1 MDKRKILDILYSNNL
16 AEMRAYIDSGG
27 DPDFLINNETPLCI
41 AITAQMAELLIEK
54 GADIHFRGS
63 RQRTPLLKQSLSA
76 RPEIVGVLLRADP
89 SVIHDVDANGENAL
103 HLCLKHAF
111 ESSLECAKILL
122 EAEPPIDLNAKTNGG
137 LTALDIA
144 LKSNNT
150 AIVDLLRRAA
160 ASKKIAAFV
169 NNQVNKV
176 RTLHNAWRAPNGNG
190 NLGGNAYQ
198 ALASKYKTKSR
209 KTRKSRKS
217 RKSRKTRKS

>member
-1 MDKRKILDILYSNNL
+1 MDKRKILDILYDNNL
-16 AEMRAYIDSGG
+16 DEMRAYLDSGG
-27 DPDFLINNETPLCI
+27 NPDFLINGETPLCI
-41 AITAQMAELLIEK
+41 AKTAEMAELLIEK

-63 RQRTPLLKQSLSA
+63 KERTPLLKQSLSA

-89 SVIHDVDANGENAL
+89 SIIHDVDANGENAL

-150 AIVDLLRRAA
+150 AIVDLLRRTA
-160 ASKKIAAFV
+160 ASKQIAAFV
-169 NNQVNKV
+169 NNRVNKA

-209 KTRKSRKS
+209 KSRKS
-217 RKSRKTRKS
+217 RKI